1 MKNKMTKMFI
11 GMITLMTGIF
21 FLGNCD
27 HVFAAQYT
35 DKEGQEVDTDTLTGW
50 AANTDMPGEWYW
62 FDAGVMAADKEVYD
76 PETDA
81 WYWFDADG
89 TMAKD
94 KDVFIPV
101 QTSEDEDDS
110 EVTGKWVRYDEDGL
124 MIKGEDYRYGG
135 WYDFDII
142 TGEMVKGFT
151 YLSDTENIKTT
162 ENDISKSDEDTKAG
176 KWVYYDEIT
185 GQMHHGESYIDENWY
200 RFDDNTGAMVHGEYA
215 NENGWYRYDDITGI
229 MIHGEYAN
237 ENGWYRYDDWT
248 GIMVHGEYV
257 NENGWYRYHD
267 VTGVMIY
274 GEYINENGRYRYDDT
289 TGIMVHGAYTNE
301 NGRYRYD
308 DITGTMI
315 LGSYENDEG
324 SYYYDENTGAM
335 RTGIVDID
343 GTRYKYDAET
353 GKCLGEFADG
363 VPRDIICWG
372 DSMTQ
377 GVGAGPAYIIDG
389 DSVQDISYRT
399 YPSAL
404 EELTGISAYNR
415 GVGGETSQEIMERA
429 LDYYEDYYETHE
441 ESQILILEIGSNGGW
456 GNDYDTLIKQY
467 RAMIE
472 SADTDYYIILG
483 DTDDPGTSIGD
494 KKQKA
499 TYDDGT
505 YIGTDDTMWEAA
517 LREEFGEHFLNTRVY
532 LIENGMSDCKLTP
545 DKDDLHAQ
553 ECGRIPT
560 KLRFDWTHLNS
571 YGYYSKALAVYQK
584 GVELGYW

>member
-101 QTSEDEDDS
+101 QTPEDEDDS

-162 ENDISKSDEDTKAG
+162 ENDIGKGDEDTKAG

-185 GQMHHGESYIDENWY
+185 GQMHHGESYIHENWY
-200 RFDDNTGAMVHGEYA
+200 RFDDVTGAMVHGEYV
-215 NENGWYRYDDITGI
+215 NDNGWYRYDDITGI
-229 MIHGEYAN
+229 MVHGEYAN

-289 TGIMVHGAYTNE
+289 TGIMVHGEYSNE

>member
-1 MKNKMTKMFI
+1 M
-11 GMITLMTGIF
+11 
-21 FLGNCD
+21 
-27 HVFAAQYT
+27 
-35 DKEGQEVDTDTLTGW
+35 
-50 AANTDMPGEWYW
+50 
-62 FDAGVMAADKEVYD
+62 
-76 PETDA
+76 
-81 WYWFDADG
+81 
-89 TMAKD
+89 
-94 KDVFIPV
+94 
-101 QTSEDEDDS
+101 
-110 EVTGKWVRYDEDGL
+110 
-124 MIKGEDYRYGG
+124 
-135 WYDFDII
+135 
-142 TGEMVKGFT
+142 
-151 YLSDTENIKTT
+151 
-162 ENDISKSDEDTKAG
+162 
-176 KWVYYDEIT
+176 
-185 GQMHHGESYIDENWY
+185 
-200 RFDDNTGAMVHGEYA
+200 HGEYV
-215 NENGWYRYDDITGI
+215 NDNGWYRYDD
-229 MIHGEYAN
+229 
-237 ENGWYRYDDWT
+237 
-248 GIMVHGEYV
+248 
-257 NENGWYRYHD
+257 
-267 VTGVMIY
+267 VTGVMI
-274 GEYINENGRYRYDDT
+274 
-289 TGIMVHGAYTNE
+289 
-301 NGRYRYD
+301 
-308 DITGTMI
+308 
-315 LGSYENDEG
+315 LGVYEDEEG
-324 SYYYDENTGAM
+324 SYYYDENTGVM

-343 GTRYKYDAET
+343 DTRYKYDSET
-353 GKCLGEFADG
+353 GKCLGIVADG
-363 VPRDIICWG
+363 ITRDIICWG

-404 EELTGISAYNR
+404 EELTGIQAYNR
-415 GVGGETSQEIMERA
+415 GVGGETSGEIMERA
-429 LDYYEDYYETHE
+429 RDYYEDYYKTNDK
-441 ESQILILEIGSNGGW
+441 SQILILEIGSNGGW

-517 LREEFGEHFLNTRVY
+517 LRKEFGEHFLNTRVY

>member
-1 MKNKMTKMFI
+1 MKNKMTKMLI
-11 GMITLMTGIF
+11 GAAAGLAAVF
-21 FLGNCD
+21 FWGNCD
-27 HVFAAQYT
+27 NAYAAQYT
-35 DKEGQEVDTDTLTGW
+35 DKEGHEADTDTLTGW
-50 AANTDMPGEWYW
+50 AADSDTPGEWYW
-62 FDAGVMAADKEVYD
+62 FDEGVMAKDKEVYD

-101 QTSEDEDDS
+101 KNQEDTDDSESDDS
-110 EVTGKWVRYDEDGL
+110 EVTGKWVRYDENGL

-135 WYDFDII
+135 WYDFDVI

-151 YLSDTENIKTT
+151 YLTETNDSKDTENAVL
-162 ENDISKSDEDTKAG
+162 AG

-185 GQMHHGESYIDENWY
+185 GQMHHGESYIHENWY
-200 RFDDNTGAMVHGEYA
+200 RFDDMTGAMVHGEYV
-215 NENGWYRYDDITGI
+215 NDNGWYRYDDITGI
-229 MIHGEYAN
+229 MVHGEYAN
-237 ENGWYRYDDWT
+237 DNGRYRYDDWT

-257 NENGWYRYHD
+257 NDNGWYRYD
-267 VTGVMIY
+267 DTTGVMIY
-274 GEYINENGRYRYDDT
+274 GEYTNDNGRYRYDDT
-289 TGIMVHGAYTNE
+289 TGIMIHGEYTGD

-308 DITGTMI
+308 DVTGVMI
-315 LGSYENDEG
+315 LGVYEDEEG

-343 GTRYKYDAET
+343 DTRYKYDGET
-353 GKCLGEFADG
+353 GKCLGIVADG
-363 VPRDIICWG
+363 VTRDIICWG

-404 EELTGISAYNR
+404 EELTGIQAYNR

-429 LDYYEDYYETHE
+429 QAYYKEYYETNDK
-441 ESQILILEIGSNGGW
+441 SQILILEIGSNGGW
-456 GNDYDTLIKQY
+456 GNDYDTLIEQY
-467 RAMIE
+467 RAMIK
-472 SADTDYYIILG
+472 SADTDFYIILG

-494 KKQKA
+494 KKQEA

-517 LREEFGEHFLNTRVY
+517 LREEFGDHFLNTRVY

>member
-1 MKNKMTKMFI
+1 MLI
-11 GMITLMTGIF
+11 GAAAGLAAVF
-21 FLGNCD
+21 FWGNCD
-27 HVFAAQYT
+27 NAYAAQYT
-35 DKEGQEVDTDTLTGW
+35 DKEGHEVDTDTLTGW
-50 AANTDMPGEWYW
+50 AADPDMPGEWYW
-62 FDAGVMAADKEVYD
+62 FDEGVMAENKEVYD

-94 KDVFIPV
+94 KDVFIPAKN
-101 QTSEDEDDS
+101 QKDTDDS
-110 EVTGKWVRYDEDGL
+110 DSDDLEAAGKWVRYDENGL

-135 WYDFDII
+135 WYDFDAI
-142 TGEMVKGFT
+142 TGEMVKGFS
-151 YLSDTENIKTT
+151 YLPDTETNDSKDTENTT
-162 ENDISKSDEDTKAG
+162 PEG

-185 GQMHHGESYIDENWY
+185 GQMHHGESYIHENWY
-200 RFDDNTGAMVHGEYA
+200 RFDDVTGAMVHGEYV
-215 NENGWYRYDDITGI
+215 NDNGWYRYDDITGI
-229 MIHGEYAN
+229 MVHGEYVNDNGWYRYDDWTGIMIHGEYVN
-237 ENGWYRYDDWT
+237 DNGWYRYDDWT

-257 NENGWYRYHD
+257 NDNGWYRYDD
-267 VTGVMIY
+267 VTGVMI
-274 GEYINENGRYRYDDT
+274 
-289 TGIMVHGAYTNE
+289 
-301 NGRYRYD
+301 
-308 DITGTMI
+308 
-315 LGSYENDEG
+315 LGVYEDEEG
-324 SYYYDENTGAM
+324 SYYYDENTGVM
-335 RTGIVDID
+335 CTGIVDID
-343 GTRYKYDAET
+343 DTRYKYDSET
-353 GKCLGEFADG
+353 GKCLGIVADG
-363 VPRDIICWG
+363 ITRDIICWG

-404 EELTGISAYNR
+404 EELTGIRAYNR
-415 GVGGETSQEIMERA
+415 GVGGETSGEIMERA
-429 LDYYEDYYETHE
+429 QDYYEDYYETNDK
-441 ESQILILEIGSNGGW
+441 SQILILEIGSNGGW

>member
-1 MKNKMTKMFI
+1 MKNKVTKMLI
-11 GMITLMTGIF
+11 GAAAGLAAVF
-21 FLGNCD
+21 FWGNCD
-27 HVFAAQYT
+27 NAYAAQYT
-35 DKEGQEVDTDTLTGW
+35 DKEGHEVDTDTLTGW
-50 AANTDMPGEWYW
+50 AADPDMPGEWYW
-62 FDAGVMAADKEVYD
+62 FDEGVMAENKEVYD

-94 KDVFIPV
+94 KDVFIPAKN
-101 QTSEDEDDS
+101 QKDTDDS
-110 EVTGKWVRYDEDGL
+110 DSDDLEAAGKWVRYDENGL

-135 WYDFDII
+135 WYDFDAI
-142 TGEMVKGFT
+142 TGEMVKGFS
-151 YLSDTENIKTT
+151 YLPDTETNDSKDTENTT
-162 ENDISKSDEDTKAG
+162 PEG

-185 GQMHHGESYIDENWY
+185 GQMHHGESYIHENWY
-200 RFDDNTGAMVHGEYA
+200 RFDDVTGAMVHGEYV
-215 NENGWYRYDDITGI
+215 NDNGWYRYDDITGI
-229 MIHGEYAN
+229 MVHGEYVN
-237 ENGWYRYDDWT
+237 DNGWYRYDD
-248 GIMVHGEYV
+248 
-257 NENGWYRYHD
+257 
-267 VTGVMIY
+267 VTGVMI
-274 GEYINENGRYRYDDT
+274 
-289 TGIMVHGAYTNE
+289 
-301 NGRYRYD
+301 
-308 DITGTMI
+308 
-315 LGSYENDEG
+315 LGVYEDEEG
-324 SYYYDENTGAM
+324 SYYYDENTGVM
-335 RTGIVDID
+335 CTGIVDID
-343 GTRYKYDAET
+343 DTRYKYDSET
-353 GKCLGEFADG
+353 GKCLGIVADG
-363 VPRDIICWG
+363 ITRDIICWG

-404 EELTGISAYNR
+404 EELTGIRAYNR
-415 GVGGETSQEIMERA
+415 GVGGETSGEIMERA
-429 LDYYEDYYETHE
+429 QDYYEDYYETNDK
-441 ESQILILEIGSNGGW
+441 SQILILEIGSNGGW

-472 SADTDYYIILG
+472 SADTDYYVILG